1 MLPIYRHKNVPKFS
15 KFKLKIAELS
25 AISIWN
31 GINYE
36 TGKEIFISDEELLK
50 TFSVSFLRLVKRKSK
65 KSLITESL
73 IRSLIKVAK
82 MKAMYRSSNPTDFKR
97 GIRFLRNNTTTLYE
111 NYIKDK
117 SPILPIDY
125 AINLVL
131 ELGKNFPKKNNKISI
146 NGNYRIPLATRVL
159 FFAIPDMPFF
169 NFSERLAKKM
179 NFQSRPQAAIP
190 FYMKKLER
198 GLYRNKALFKMKL
211 PPTNQMDHNLYNKIK
226 KTNWWQRRI
235 LDLALLFHFKIFKPH
250 KKLIQNAAKIVWAKK
265 RTVKLK

>member
-1 MLPIYRHKNVPKFS
+1 MSLIYKHKNVPKFS

-31 GINYE
+31 GIDYE

-50 TFSVSFLRLVKRKSK
+50 TFSVSFLSLLKKKSK
-65 KSLITESL
+65 KSFITESL
-73 IRSLIKVAK
+73 IRSLVKVAK
-82 MKAMYRSSNPTDFKR
+82 LKAMYRSANPTDFKR
-97 GIRFLRNNTTTLYE
+97 GIRFLRTNTTTLYE
-111 NYIKDK
+111 NFIKVK
-117 SPILPIDY
+117 SHILPIDY
-125 AINLVL
+125 AINSVL

-190 FYMKKLER
+190 FYMKKLEK
-198 GLYRNKALFKMKL
+198 GLCINKALFKMKL
-211 PPTNQMDHNLYNKIK
+211 PPSNQMDHNLYKKIK
-226 KTNWWQRRI
+226 KTDWWQRRV

-250 KKLIQNAAKIVWAKK
+250 PNLIQQAAKIIWGIKPK
-265 RTVKLK
+265 TK